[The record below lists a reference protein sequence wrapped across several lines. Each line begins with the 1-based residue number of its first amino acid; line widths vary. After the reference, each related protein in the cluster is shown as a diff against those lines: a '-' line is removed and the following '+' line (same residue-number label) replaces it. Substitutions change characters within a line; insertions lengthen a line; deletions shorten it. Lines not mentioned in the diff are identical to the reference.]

1 MLKQCEK
8 CGVFFGADD
17 ASQVMCESCQVSK
30 VNSRI
35 KSGSVEELK
44 YQEAKEIV
52 RENPDI
58 SPEKLIKEMNEIGFK
73 LTLREI
79 MDYVKQGRMTLKGAT
94 DGVFCEECGKKI
106 LSGRLCPTCTK
117 KLEEKITGSVKDEDT
132 NYEMTNDKNSKKSHN
147 NRMYSRNK
155 R

>member
-8 CGVFFGADD
+8 CGVFFGADND
-17 ASQVMCESCQVSK
+17 SQVVCESCQVSK
-30 VNSRI
+30 TSSRI
-35 KSGSVEELK
+35 RNGSVEDIK

-58 SPEKLIKEMNEIGFK
+58 SPEKLIKKMDEIGYK

-79 MDYVKQGRMTLKGAT
+79 MDYVKQGKMTLKGVA
-94 DGVFCEECGKKI
+94 DNVFCEECGKKI

-117 KLEEKITGSVKDEDT
+117 KFEEKITRPLKEEAQNAEQKSDSF
-132 NYEMTNDKNSKKSHN
+132 DKRSHN
-147 NRMYSRNK
+147 IGMYSRNK
-155 R
+155 

>member
-17 ASQVMCESCQVSK
+17 DSQVLCGSCRMTET
-30 VNSRI
+30 NSRI
-35 KSGSVEELK
+35 KGVSIEDTK

-58 SPEKLIKEMNEIGFK
+58 SPERLIKEMDEIGYK

-79 MDYVKQGRMTLKGAT
+79 MDYVKQGKMTLKSVANGI
-94 DGVFCEECGKKI
+94 FCEECGKRI
-106 LSGRLCPTCTK
+106 LSGRLCPKCTK
-117 KLEEKITGSVKDEDT
+117 KLEEKITGPVPTPTEEVQKTEP
-132 NYEMTNDKNSKKSHN
+132 KSHKPG
-147 NRMYSRNK
+147 MYSRNK